1 MPGDFPYFLPDLAER
16 SFRNTKLRGPVVA
29 GLLITTEA
37 GDCRETGE
45 EKETWPQCRLAKSS
59 NRKLG
64 VFRKKARAFITRP
77 FPLFVAKS
85 MFSSDL
91 VAKRPPDPS

>member
-1 MPGDFPYFLPDLAER
+1 MPGDLPYFLRDLAER
-16 SFRNTKLRGPVVA
+16 SFRNTKVRGPILA

-59 NRKLG
+59 NHKLG
-64 VFRKKARAFITRP
+64 VFRKRARAFITRP
-77 FPLFVAKS
+77 FALFVAKS